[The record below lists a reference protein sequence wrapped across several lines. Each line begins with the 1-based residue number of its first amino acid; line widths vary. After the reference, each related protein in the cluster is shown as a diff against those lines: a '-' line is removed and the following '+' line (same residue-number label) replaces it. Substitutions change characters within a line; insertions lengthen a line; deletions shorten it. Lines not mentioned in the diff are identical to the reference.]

1 MYIHQHQHLDQHQ
14 RLDHHQHL
22 AALVNNFLNSAL
34 AGAHA
39 RSEKLLAPRI
49 RCWGFPEFDPSSR
62 AEYQGFFN
70 YLLDVFAGRDWTIEQ
85 LLASDS
91 QVLVRLRISGHHH
104 EEFMGLPATG
114 AYLEF
119 GANLLFRFRDDMIE
133 ESWMYK
139 KSLRMTTK
147 KGNVF
152 ELIPQAKSCIH
163 NPSVAQSRGYR

>member
-1 MYIHQHQHLDQHQ
+1 MYQ
-14 RLDHHQHL
+14 HQHL
-22 AALVNNFLNSAL
+22 AAQVKQFLNSAL
-34 AGAHA
+34 SGSHGQFD
-39 RSEKLLAPRI
+39 KLLATQI
-49 RCWGFPEFDPSSR
+49 RCWGFPEFDPTNR

-70 YLLDVFAGRDWTIEQ
+70 YLVDVFAQRQWSIDQ

-91 QVLVRLRISGHHH
+91 QVLVRFRISGYHH

-119 GANLLFRFRDDMIE
+119 SSHILFRVRDGLID

-147 KGNVF
+147 KGSVF
-152 ELIPQAKSCIH
+152 ELIPAAV
-163 NPSVAQSRGYR
+163 SVAGQHPQTLSRCS

>member
-1 MYIHQHQHLDQHQ
+1 MY
-14 RLDHHQHL
+14 HHQHV
-22 AALVNNFLNSAL
+22 AAQVKQFLNSAL
-34 AGAHA
+34 EGSHNQFD
-39 RSEKLLAPRI
+39 KLLAPQI

-70 YLLDVFAGRDWTIEQ
+70 YLVDVFAQRQWSIDQ

-91 QVLVRLRISGHHH
+91 QVLVRFRINGFHH

-119 GANLLFRFRDDMIE
+119 SSHILFRVRDGLID

-147 KGNVF
+147 KGNIF
-152 ELIPQAKSCIH
+152 ELIPAAATTMDRLPKVCHQ
-163 NPSVAQSRGYR
+163 

>member
-1 MYIHQHQHLDQHQ
+1 MY
-14 RLDHHQHL
+14 HHHHHHL
-22 AALVNNFLNSAL
+22 AAQVKQFLNGALSAPQSQL
-34 AGAHA
+34 DN
-39 RSEKLLAPRI
+39 LLATQI
-49 RCWGFPEFDPSSR
+49 HCWGFPEFDPTNR

-70 YLLDVFAGRDWTIEQ
+70 YLVDVFAQRQWSIEQ

-91 QVLVRLRISGHHH
+91 QVLVRFRISGYHH

-119 GANLLFRFRDDMIE
+119 SSHILFRVRDGLID

-152 ELIPQAKSCIH
+152 ELIPDARLQTGQLPA
-163 NPSVAQSRGYR
+163 VLSRCS